1 MAVVEKEE
9 DRLGECWGRPRY
21 PGKQAGVNVA
31 TQEECV
37 NMGPACSYYNLV

>member
-1 MAVVEKEE
+1 MAVAPRGVGVMAVVEKED

-31 TQEECV
+31 T
-37 NMGPACSYYNLV
+37 

>member
-21 PGKQAGVNVA
+21 PGKQAGMNVA

-37 NMGPACSYYNLV
+37 TWAQRAPTII